1 MLINSFLFCPKIEL
15 IFHFGNIINHNLG
28 IFLQIL
34 TIQILSLVLNLKN
47 CDDSLFFSQVPFP
60 FKVINILG
68 LNLVLRSGSYMLE
81 LIMLIR
87 QRS

>member
-1 MLINSFLFCPKIEL
+1 MNLLIVESISFIGFS
-15 IFHFGNIINHNLG
+15 NLS
-28 IFLQIL
+28 
-34 TIQILSLVLNLKN
+34 ILSLVLNLKN

-87 QRS
+87 QRSCVS